1 MLLRNLINIFL
12 LRFIIIATIF
22 FLMRLKYIYSLFKC
36 FILQLSLT
44 SKRNVLDNKIFHSEV
59 QWWLWWRCCPFTFC
73 NTHSTVS
80 AGGIFMPLMWSL
92 SITFTFSSFIIF
104 PFTSNIVFS
113 LSFPNFL
120 FVWCY
125 ILCDLWKPLLLVV
138 IFYLQFLLELFSF
151 TFYVHLGHWIFSCL
165 RRALNIAMVI

>member
-1 MLLRNLINIFL
+1 M
-12 LRFIIIATIF
+12 
-22 FLMRLKYIYSLFKC
+22 
-36 FILQLSLT
+36 
-44 SKRNVLDNKIFHSEV
+44 DNKIFLSEV

-120 FVWCY
+120 FVWCFMWSLK
-125 ILCDLWKPLLLVV
+125 ITFACGNFLLTIFTWTFQFHFLCSLGALNFFVFKVSFEHCHGDLNVK
-138 IFYLQFLLELFSF
+138 FYLS
-151 TFYVHLGHWIFSCL
+151 TNSKT
-165 RRALNIAMVI
+165 AS